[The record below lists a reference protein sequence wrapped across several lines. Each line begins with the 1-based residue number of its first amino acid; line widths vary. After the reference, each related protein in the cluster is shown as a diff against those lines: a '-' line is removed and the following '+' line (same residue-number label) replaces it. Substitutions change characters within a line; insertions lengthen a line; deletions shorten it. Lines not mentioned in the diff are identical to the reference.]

1 MTIDY
6 RQMTSPC
13 GLDCFNCPAHLAME
27 DDEQR
32 ARWSEITGKPLD
44 EAFCRGCRNEGG
56 AISLFGRTEP
66 CAVWTCIHGKG
77 HEHCCE
83 CTAFPCDNLQPYAD
97 REPGDCAKLFVRS
110 GGADLPRPITLERNG
125 QGQYKIR
132 ECSSVYLG
140 VRPVETPADKDF

>member
-1 MTIDY
+1 VTVDY

-27 DDEQR
+27 DSEQR
-32 ARWSEITGKPLD
+32 ARWAEITGKSL
-44 EAFCRGCRNEGG
+44 EGAFCRGCRDEGG

-83 CTAFPCDNLQPYAD
+83 CADFPCDNLQPYAD
-97 REPGDCAKLFVRS
+97 RAAAVPHNTKVFHLCLIKRMG
-110 GGADLPRPITLERNG
+110 LERWATE
-125 QGQYKIR
+125 KAKD
-132 ECSSVYLG
+132 
-140 VRPVETPADKDF
+140 VRDAYFTAPFGSRGGTCRP